1 MTEPTTTPIR
11 LLIADDHPVFR
22 DGLASLLDPLPGID
36 VVARASDG
44 AEAVALVDEHR
55 PDVVIMD
62 VQMPVMNGID
72 ATRAVVAAH
81 PEVGV
86 LVLTMGE
93 DDGTVLSALRAG
105 ARGYLR
111 KGAEQDEIVRA
122 VSTVHGGGVVFGAS
136 LAARIAEVLAPA
148 SRPERPFPEL
158 TERETEVL
166 DLIAAGRS
174 NGQIAQELFLS
185 PKTIR
190 NNITSILAKLQ
201 ATDRADVIIR
211 ARDAGLGAGVRTR
224 EAGPR
229 PLDSGMHRNAPR
241 RRRAGEKQRRPGPL
255 RAVRRDV
262 DEADQPGAV
271 LRGLSWP
278 SSSSG
283 RSSYP
288 LWKTHHQVGAGDPHV
303 RRRAVAAAAGAAG
316 ERRPP
321 QHRGHAGEAQ
331 RARRGARCADGA
343 HAPPTTPSSGRPSEE
358 LREAVGLEEQ
368 PLTVLALRRASAREQ
383 PQRLLARG

>member
-1 MTEPTTTPIR
+1 MTQPTTPTPPIR

-22 DGLASLLDPLPGID
+22 DGLASLLDPLPAID

-44 AEAVALVDEHR
+44 AEAVALVDEHG

-122 VSTVHGGGVVFGAS
+122 VSTVHAGGVVFGAS

-148 SRPERPFPEL
+148 VRPERPFPAL

-190 NNITSILAKLQ
+190 NNITSILAKLE

-211 ARDAGLGAGVRTR
+211 ARDAGLG
-224 EAGPR
+224 
-229 PLDSGMHRNAPR
+229 
-241 RRRAGEKQRRPGPL
+241 RPG
-255 RAVRRDV
+255 
-262 DEADQPGAV
+262 
-271 LRGLSWP
+271 
-278 SSSSG
+278 
-283 RSSYP
+283 
-288 LWKTHHQVGAGDPHV
+288 
-303 RRRAVAAAAGAAG
+303 
-316 ERRPP
+316 
-321 QHRGHAGEAQ
+321 
-331 RARRGARCADGA
+331 
-343 HAPPTTPSSGRPSEE
+343 
-358 LREAVGLEEQ
+358 
-368 PLTVLALRRASAREQ
+368 
-383 PQRLLARG
+383 

>member
-1 MTEPTTTPIR
+1 MTDPRTPIR

-44 AEAVALVDEHR
+44 AEAVALVEEHR

-81 PEVGV
+81 PGTGV

-136 LAARIAEVLAPA
+136 LAARISEVLAPA
-148 SRPERPFPEL
+148 TTRSERPFPEL
-158 TERETEVL
+158 TERETEIL
-166 DLIAAGRS
+166 DLIAAGR
-174 NGQIAQELFLS
+174 NNAQIAQRLFLS

-211 ARDAGLGAGVRTR
+211 ARDAGLGRGGDD
-224 EAGPR
+224 AGPR
-229 PLDSGMHRNAPR
+229 DH
-241 RRRAGEKQRRPGPL
+241 
-255 RAVRRDV
+255 
-262 DEADQPGAV
+262 
-271 LRGLSWP
+271 
-278 SSSSG
+278 
-283 RSSYP
+283 
-288 LWKTHHQVGAGDPHV
+288 
-303 RRRAVAAAAGAAG
+303 
-316 ERRPP
+316 
-321 QHRGHAGEAQ
+321 
-331 RARRGARCADGA
+331 
-343 HAPPTTPSSGRPSEE
+343 
-358 LREAVGLEEQ
+358 
-368 PLTVLALRRASAREQ
+368 
-383 PQRLLARG
+383 

>member
-1 MTEPTTTPIR
+1 MTEPIR
-11 LLIADDHPVFR
+11 LLIADDHPVYR
-22 DGLASLLDPLPGID
+22 DGLASLLDPLPEIA
-36 VVARASDG
+36 VVARAGDG
-44 AEAVALVDEHR
+44 AEAVAMCAEHR

-72 ATRAVVAAH
+72 ATRAVVAAQ
-81 PEVGV
+81 PGVGV

-122 VSTVHGGGVVFGAS
+122 VTTVHGGGVVFGAS
-136 LAARIAEVLAPA
+136 LASRIADVLAPA

-174 NGQIAQELFLS
+174 NGQIAQQLFLS

-211 ARDAGLGAGVRTR
+211 ARDAGLG
-224 EAGPR
+224 
-229 PLDSGMHRNAPR
+229 
-241 RRRAGEKQRRPGPL
+241 
-255 RAVRRDV
+255 RD
-262 DEADQPGAV
+262 G
-271 LRGLSWP
+271 
-278 SSSSG
+278 
-283 RSSYP
+283 
-288 LWKTHHQVGAGDPHV
+288 
-303 RRRAVAAAAGAAG
+303 
-316 ERRPP
+316 
-321 QHRGHAGEAQ
+321 
-331 RARRGARCADGA
+331 
-343 HAPPTTPSSGRPSEE
+343 
-358 LREAVGLEEQ
+358 
-368 PLTVLALRRASAREQ
+368 
-383 PQRLLARG
+383 